1 MRQHS
6 WIRRSLRW
14 GTFSLAMLAVM
25 PLAAAQQEP
34 SERGAALLVVLDVS
48 GSMKESVKGGV
59 KRELA
64 QRGLLHTLET
74 VPAGTVV
81 GLRLLGQGPTRD
93 DCTATTTAVEFGPF
107 DRSTWETA
115 LAAHSPEVLALAS
128 RRARRL
134 AWSMR
139 WDGETPL
146 VHSMRAAVEDLRQVN
161 AARKEILL
169 IGDGEETCG
178 HDPVGVARAEAG
190 DIPIHT
196 ISLGERVSNQLAG
209 IALVTGGT
217 YTRAFDE
224 TSFGL
229 ATSSVIP
236 DIPDNLM
243 AAVETPLATGSA
255 NWLDVIID
263 VSNSMWGQING
274 HAKIEL
280 AREALREAMSDLP
293 PTVAVGLRAYGHRV
307 SVEDKEAGCAD
318 TEQLLP
324 PGPGNGTTIVDIVNE
339 LVPRGQTPIARS
351 LQEAAA
357 DLREAGGAGTILL
370 VSDGVES
377 CGGDPVAVASELRAS
392 GLNVILH
399 TVGLGV
405 TDEEAEVL
413 TALATAGGGT
423 YFNAPTGS
431 ELLVG
436 IDTAVR
442 SSSEFVLQGDPVN
455 QFPRNVLRVRGGDSV
470 SESEVLELG
479 TYSFV
484 DHLFRE
490 QRYFAVSG
498 QPGEMITLG
507 GMICALEVTRNRRT
521 GVIGYMGNTNMM
533 FGGGVTADGD
543 DVPRTSLTVRGDMG
557 EWKDTQLPVGS
568 DGLVRFWFG
577 RTQGVVHR
585 DMIFR
590 VSR

>member
-1 MRQHS
+1 MRQDL
-6 WIRRSLRW
+6 WLRRSLRW

-93 DCTATTTAVEFGPF
+93 DCAATTTAVEFGPF

-115 LAAHSPEVLALAS
+115 LAAV
-128 RRARRL
+128 
-134 AWSMR
+134 R

-161 AARKEILL
+161 AARKKILL

-236 DIPDNLM
+236 DIPDNLIP
-243 AAVETPLATGSA
+243 ALETPLATGSA

-280 AREALREAMSDLP
+280 AREALREAMSDLS

-490 QRYFAVSG
+490 RRYFAVSG

-521 GVIGYMGNTNMM
+521 GVIGYLGTE
-533 FGGGVTADGD
+533 F
-543 DVPRTSLTVRGDMG
+543 PSLRSLQNST
-557 EWKDTQLPVGS
+557 
-568 DGLVRFWFG
+568 
-577 RTQGVVHR
+577 
-585 DMIFR
+585 
-590 VSR
+590 

>member
-6 WIRRSLRW
+6 WIGCSLRR
-14 GTFSLAMLAVM
+14 GALGLALLAPML
-25 PLAAAQQEP
+25 LTAAQPEPQEHA
-34 SERGAALLVVLDVS
+34 AALLVVLDVS
-48 GSMKESVKGGV
+48 GSMKESVAGGE
-59 KRELA
+59 KRGLA

-74 VPAGTVV
+74 VSTDTVV
-81 GLRLLGQGPTRD
+81 GLRLLGQGPTGD
-93 DCTATTTAVEFGPF
+93 DCTATTAAVEFGPF

-115 LAAHSPEVLALAS
+115 LATV
-128 RRARRL
+128 
-134 AWSMR
+134 R
-139 WDGETPL
+139 WDGATPL
-146 VHSMRAAVEDLRQVN
+146 VYSMREALKSLREVDAV
-161 AARKEILL
+161 RKEILL

-178 HDPVGVARAEAG
+178 EDPVGVARAEAS
-190 DIPIHT
+190 DVPIHT
-196 ISLGERVSNQLAG
+196 ISLGERVSHQLAG

-229 ATSSVIP
+229 ATNSVVS
-236 DIPDNLM
+236 DIPGNLM
-243 AAVETPLATGSA
+243 ATVETPLATGSA

-274 HAKIEL
+274 HAKVEL
-280 AREALREAMSDLP
+280 AREALQEAMSDLP

-324 PGPGNGTTIVDIVNE
+324 PRPGNGATIVDIVNE

-357 DLREAGGAGTILL
+357 DLREAGGTGTILL

-377 CGGDPVAVASELRAS
+377 CGGDPVAVASEFRAS
-392 GLNVILH
+392 GLNVVLH

-405 TDEEAEVL
+405 TAEEAETL
-413 TALATAGGGT
+413 TALASAGGGT
-423 YFNAPTGS
+423 FFNAPTAS

-436 IDTAVR
+436 INTAVR
-442 SSSEFVLQGDPVN
+442 STSEFILQRDPLN
-455 QFPRNVLRVRGGDSV
+455 QFPRNVLRVRGGDSA

-490 QRYFAVSG
+490 QRYFAVPG
-498 QPGEMITLG
+498 QPGEMITLS
-507 GMICALEVTRNRRT
+507 GMVCALAVTRNRRT
-521 GVIGYMGNTNMM
+521 GIIGYQGSTNMM
-533 FGGGVTADGD
+533 FGHGVTAAGD
-543 DVPRTSLTVRGDMG
+543 NVPRTSLTVRGDMG
-557 EWKDTQLPVGS
+557 EWKETQLPVGS
-568 DGLVRFWFG
+568 DGLARFWFG
-577 RTQGVVHR
+577 RSQGAVHR